1 MERRGFESSGEDEKL
16 EGGERE
22 IDKRGR
28 GEVLMVK
35 EREEAGGGGGA
46 AGSKE

>member
-22 IDKRGR
+22 IDKRG